1 MINELENTSKRKDE
15 IECIVENLYC
25 YLGYIPL
32 RVNYKKLSRCII
44 LMILLEYINET
55 YYFVKLSNLKR
66 NETINAFNRSLI
78 DQN

>member
-25 YLGYIPL
+25 YLGYKPL
-32 RVNYKKLSRCII
+32 RVNYND

>member
-25 YLGYIPL
+25 YLGYKPL
-32 RVNYKKLSRCII
+32 RVNYIDII
-44 LMILLEYINET
+44 LMIMLIYINET
-55 YYFVKLSNLKR
+55 YYFVRLSNLKR
-66 NETINAFNRSLI
+66 NETINAFNRSSI

>member
-25 YLGYIPL
+25 YLGYIPV
-32 RVNYKKLSRCII
+32 RVNYNDL
-44 LMILLEYINET
+44 LILLEYINET
-55 YYFVKLSNLKR
+55 YYFVELSNLKR

-78 DQN
+78 DQKLSIFNT

>member
-25 YLGYIPL
+25 YIGYKPF
-32 RVNYKKLSRCII
+32 RANYNDFFVYI
-44 LMILLEYINET
+44 LMILSEYINET
-55 YYFVKLSNLKR
+55 YYFLKLSNSKW

>member
-25 YLGYIPL
+25 YLGYKPL
-32 RVNYKKLSRCII
+32 RVNYNDYYDVLIVI
-44 LMILLEYINET
+44 LKYINET
-55 YYFVKLSNLKR
+55 YYCIELSILKR

>member
-1 MINELENTSKRKDE
+1 
-15 IECIVENLYC
+15 
-25 YLGYIPL
+25 
-32 RVNYKKLSRCII
+32 
-44 LMILLEYINET
+44 MILLEYINET